1 MSKTVTIVGQGYVG
15 LPLAH
20 RASEVGWKVNGLDV
34 SEYTVNRLNAGES
47 HIDDISNEQMQEM
60 IDAGYTATVNS
71 AVIRES
77 DVVVICVPTPLGDAG
92 APDLS
97 YVEAA
102 CATVGENVHEGLLVI
117 LESTTYP
124 GTTQEVCA
132 PILEAKS
139 GLMAG
144 RDFEVAFSPER
155 VNPGSKD
162 FGIQNTP
169 KLVGGLTPNATKL
182 TVDFYSTFVDKVVAL
197 SGAKEAESAKL
208 LENTFRHVN
217 IALVNELAKVFH
229 EMDIDIWEVIR
240 GASTKP
246 FGFMKFT
253 PGSGV
258 GGHCIPIDP
267 GYLSYEVQRTLGY
280 PLRFVELAQEI
291 NNSMPSYVASRI
303 GEMLNKEK
311 KAVNGANIL
320 LLGVTYKPNIA
331 DQRESPAI
339 PLGAEL
345 LRQGANLNYHD
356 PFVTQ
361 WKIDSEQAI
370 DRVEN
375 LDEALKAADVVVL
388 LQAHSDYD
396 TTAIEDVSSLFLDT
410 TGKSSVPEN
419 RM

>member
-1 MSKTVTIVGQGYVG
+1 MGKTVTIVGQGYVG

-34 SEYTVNRLNAGES
+34 SEYTVNRLNAAES
-47 HIDDISNEQMQEM
+47 HIDDISNEQLQEM
-60 IDAGYTATVNS
+60 LDAGYKATVNA

-77 DVVVICVPTPLGDAG
+77 DVVVICVPTPLGEAG

-97 YVEAA
+97 YVESA
-102 CATVGENVHEGLLVI
+102 CAAVGENVHEGLLVI

-139 GLMAG
+139 GLLVG

-169 KLVGGLTPNATKL
+169 KLVGGLTPNATEL
-182 TVDFYSTFVDKVVAL
+182 TVDFYSTFVDEVVAL

-240 GASTKP
+240 GAATKP

-303 GEMLNKEK
+303 GAMLNEEK

-345 LRQGANLNYHD
+345 LRLGANLNYHD
-356 PFVTQ
+356 PFVAQ
-361 WKIDSEQAI
+361 WKIDAGQSI
-370 DRVEN
+370 DRVAN
-375 LDEALKAADVVVL
+375 LDEALKAADAVVL
-388 LQAHSDYD
+388 LQAHSDYE
-396 TTAIEDVSSLFLDT
+396 TSSIENLSSLFLDT
-410 TGKSSVPEN
+410 TGKSTVSEN